1 MKVFFLP
8 YFSLNIQKI
17 TMSRIL
23 IYLTLTKVS
32 LIFILII
39 FASYKVYAE
48 DTESIL
54 QQLQI
59 LQKDIK
65 TLEKAVY
72 SQPGTGMGSSEEVSN
87 INSDV
92 LTQHLLKLSD
102 LEEQFKILTNN
113 FEEVNFKLDKLSNR
127 ITKIQ
132 TDNQARFQDL
142 EKSGLGQ
149 GTSTVSSGIKKL
161 PGSSEAQDLG
171 SISDSDIAAIEKTQK
186 TQSIESVG
194 TVVAETASRVEKIL
208 PETSPEE
215 QYKFALS
222 FLKVGDY
229 ETAEF
234 ALREFVDSNPN
245 HEFAGNAQYWYGE
258 TFRIRQLYQDAATAY
273 LDGYQKY
280 PKSSKAPVNL
290 LQLGVMLVQIGEKTQ
305 GCSMILGVKA
315 QYPKA
320 NQSVIQK
327 AEYENKKFN
336 CDKKS

>member
-1 MKVFFLP
+1 MG
-8 YFSLNIQKI
+8 
-17 TMSRIL
+17 RIF
-23 IYLTLTKVS
+23 IYLIRVS
-32 LIFILII
+32 LIFTLII
-39 FASYKVYAE
+39 FASYRVHAE
-48 DTESIL
+48 DTELIL

-72 SQPGTGMGSSEEVSN
+72 SQPGTGMSSSGKLSD
-87 INSDV
+87 NSGDV

-113 FEEVNFKLDKLSNR
+113 FEEINFKLDKLSNR
-127 ITKIQ
+127 ITKVQ
-132 TDNQARFQDL
+132 ADNQLRFQEL
-142 EKSGLGQ
+142 ERSGLDQ
-149 GTSTVSSGIKKL
+149 GTSTASSEIIKL
-161 PGSSEAQDLG
+161 PGSGEAQDLG
-171 SISDSDIAAIEKTQK
+171 GVSDSDIASLEQVQK
-186 TQSIESVG
+186 TQSVESVAS
-194 TVVAETASRVEKIL
+194 VVTETAERTEKIL

-215 QYKFALS
+215 QYKFAIS

-234 ALREFVDSNPN
+234 ALREFVDVNSN
-245 HEFAGNAQYWYGE
+245 HDLAGNAQFWYGE

-280 PKSSKAPVNL
+280 PNSSKAPVNL
-290 LQLGVMLVQIGEKTQ
+290 LKLGVMLVQLGEKAQ
-305 GCSMILGVKA
+305 GCSMILGVKD

-327 AEYENKKFN
+327 AEYEKKKFN
-336 CDKKS
+336 CEKKS

>member
-1 MKVFFLP
+1 M
-8 YFSLNIQKI
+8 NKI
-17 TMSRIL
+17 LVYLTKALLIL
-23 IYLTLTKVS
+23 ILFSFHSHKIYGEES
-32 LIFILII
+32 Q
-39 FASYKVYAE
+39 E
-48 DTESIL
+48 TESIL

-72 SQPGTGMGSSEEVSN
+72 SQPGTGMSSSVENSN
-87 INSDV
+87 DV

-113 FEEVNFKLDKLSNR
+113 FEEINFKLDKLSNR
-127 ITKIQ
+127 ITKVQ
-132 TDNQARFQDL
+132 TDNQMRFQDL
-142 EKSGLGQ
+142 EKSGLG
-149 GTSTVSSGIKKL
+149 TVSSGIKKL

-171 SISDSDIAAIEKTQK
+171 TALAIPKPDEASPEYVQRTE
-186 TQSIESVG
+186 SIESVG
-194 TVVAETASRVEKIL
+194 TVVTETTERAEKIL

-215 QYKFALS
+215 QYKFAIS

-234 ALREFVDSNPN
+234 ALREFVDVNPK
-245 HEFAGNAQYWYGE
+245 HDLAGNAQYWYGE
-258 TFRIRQLYQDAATAY
+258 TFRVRQLYQDAATAY

-280 PKSSKAPVNL
+280 PNSSKAPVNL
-290 LQLGVMLVQIGEKTQ
+290 LKLGVMLVQIGEKTQ
-305 GCSMILGVKA
+305 GCTMILGVKD

-327 AEYENKKFN
+327 AKYEEKKFN
-336 CDKKS
+336 CGKKS